1 MAKST
6 GGTRSGSSGNPNG
19 TGSTS
24 SGVTVEYL
32 RNNIESSRARLAELR
47 EEREYL
53 QQNFDRTGAEVISE
67 QARRVSEEI
76 RNLETGI
83 RLAEQMLERR
93 GAAVNVSRSI
103 SEPRNMSFSGRMD
116 SIIRRLTP
124 TRSYQDMS
132 VRELRN
138 KLEATQRAI
147 RNVDAMETETLTQSD
162 EASRLSAMYT
172 LTQQERALREELNRR
187 NNR

>member
-6 GGTRSGSSGNPNG
+6 GGTRGGSSNNPTGNGAP
-19 TGSTS
+19 S

-32 RNNIESSRARLAELR
+32 RNNIGSSRQRLAEL
-47 EEREYL
+47 ENSGQGE
-53 QQNFDRTGAEVISE
+53 
-67 QARRVSEEI
+67 SEEA
-76 RNLETGI
+76 RNLRVGI

-93 GAAVNVSRSI
+93 GAAINASRNI
-103 SEPRNMSFSGRMD
+103 SEPRNMSLRGRMD

-124 TRSYQDMS
+124 TKAYQDMS

-162 EASRLSAMYT
+162 ESSRASAVNA
-172 LTQQERALREELNRR
+172 LTEIERALREELNRR

>member
-1 MAKST
+1 M
-6 GGTRSGSSGNPNG
+6 
-19 TGSTS
+19 
-24 SGVTVEYL
+24 
-32 RNNIESSRARLAELR
+32 
-47 EEREYL
+47 
-53 QQNFDRTGAEVISE
+53 
-67 QARRVSEEI
+67 RV
-76 RNLETGI
+76 GI

-93 GAAVNVSRSI
+93 GAAINASRNI
-103 SEPRNMSFSGRMD
+103 SEPRNMSLRGRMD

-124 TRSYQDMS
+124 TKAYQDMS

-162 EASRLSAMYT
+162 ESSRASAVNA
-172 LTQQERALREELNRR
+172 LTEIERALREELNRR

>member
-6 GGTRSGSSGNPNG
+6 GGTRSGSSGNPTG
-19 TGSTS
+19 TG
-24 SGVTVEYL
+24 GVTVEYL
-32 RNNIESSRARLAELR
+32 RSNIGSGRQRLAEL
-47 EEREYL
+47 ENSGQGE
-53 QQNFDRTGAEVISE
+53 
-67 QARRVSEEI
+67 SEEA
-76 RNLETGI
+76 RNLRTGI

-93 GAAVNVSRSI
+93 GAAVNVSRNI
-103 SEPRNMSFSGRMD
+103 SEPRNTSFSGRMG

-124 TRSYQDMS
+124 TKSYQDMS

-162 EASRLSAMYT
+162 EASRASAMNT
-172 LTQQERALREELNRR
+172 LTEMERALREELNKR
-187 NNR
+187 NG